1 MLDLYRFPVN
11 QPSLDDELCDVHIE
25 AAVKIQFADKTVED
39 LQLNQVSEANQNEI
53 QFSQVTE

>member
-1 MLDLYRFPVN
+1 MTSY
-11 QPSLDDELCDVHIE
+11 VHIE